1 MDQRELVERAGG
13 GDHDAFG
20 QLVRERLARLDAA
33 ARLILHDP
41 ELARDAVQEA
51 LVGAWRDLPGLRD
64 PDSFDAWIH
73 RITVRSCLGILR
85 RRRRRVVEV
94 ELTPMADVPAGDT
107 DSYIVDRDE
116 VERALRRLQPD
127 QRAVVVLH
135 YFLGLPLPE
144 TAEALGIPLGTAK
157 SRLHR
162 SLAAMRADL
171 NIVSSLEAAELP
183 RGQIA

>member
-1 MDQRELVERAGG
+1 M
-13 GDHDAFG
+13 
-20 QLVRERLARLDAA
+20 
-33 ARLILHDP
+33 
-41 ELARDAVQEA
+41 
-51 LVGAWRDLPGLRD
+51 
-64 PDSFDAWIH
+64 
-73 RITVRSCLGILR
+73 
-85 RRRRRVVEV
+85 VEV
-94 ELTPMADVPAGDT
+94 ELTPTADVPVGDT
-107 DSYIVDRDE
+107 GSFVVDRDE

-171 NIVSSLEAAELP
+171 NIVSSLEAVELP